1 MSSNR
6 EEYIISLIDR
16 GVSSGLRD
24 VSANVNSLR
33 GQMDGLQAKV
43 GQKGLS
49 GAFGGLAGTLSRF
62 GAIVG
67 LGLVAKQVVT
77 LGTDMEQTKVAFA
90 TFMGDTEK
98 ANKLI
103 GELNQFANVTPFN
116 NEEVIK
122 SGRALMS
129 AGLDAGKVTETLG
142 MLGDIASG
150 VSMPLE
156 DLGQIYSKSMNK
168 GKLQAEELNQLSE
181 RGIPLMQE
189 LARMTGKNKGELY
202 KMAEQ
207 GAITSDVL
215 QTAFRKMTSEGGM
228 YYNLMKKQSETTAG
242 KWSTLIGQLQTIG
255 IAVGEAIL
263 PVLSAFADFGVAIT
277 SNKEL
282 LKDIGI
288 TIGILTGAF
297 VVYKLAMLRATLVS
311 VGLTSATAVLNAIMY
326 ANPIGL
332 IVGAIALLVTG
343 IVLAIRNFETWGATF
358 LWFLGPVG
366 RIISL
371 FKKLYDNWDRIRD
384 AFKGGGLDGII
395 KGLKLIG
402 ALILDVFLQPLE
414 QVSKVFDKIFG
425 TNVAGE
431 IRGWREGIGAV
442 EQVDKNPAKS
452 LNKALS
458 YKNPISQM
466 YGEKLDVKISPSVDL
481 VKGMKNVKNT
491 TYKRTKDGEYIIPDA
506 GKDKKKKG
514 SNLKSG
520 LSEITASAPKTFN
533 IHIGSLVKEQK
544 FETIKD
550 MASISTIVKNEV
562 SRILLGVVN
571 DVQTT

>member
-1 MSSNR
+1 MSQNR

-16 GVSSGLRD
+16 GVTSGLRD
-24 VSANVNSLR
+24 TQALVTQLR
-33 GQMDGLQAKV
+33 DKVDVLNDKV
-43 GQKGLS
+43 GKKGLS
-49 GAFGGLAGTLSRF
+49 KGFGDLAGSLRSL
-62 GAIVG
+62 GAMAGVG
-67 LGLVAKQVVT
+67 YLAKQVWD
-77 LGTDMEQTKVAFA
+77 LGTGMEQTKVAFS
-90 TFMGDTEK
+90 TFMGDSEK

-103 GELNQFANVTPFN
+103 GELNQFANVTPFDN
-116 NEEVIK
+116 KEVID
-122 SGRALMS
+122 SGRALLS

-150 VSMPLE
+150 VAMPLT

-181 RGIPLMQE
+181 RGIPLMAE
-189 LARMTGKNKGELY
+189 LKRMTGLEKGELY

-215 QTAFRKMTSEGGM
+215 QTAFQNMTAEGGM
-228 YYNLMKKQSETTAG
+228 YHNLMQKQSETTAG

-255 IAVGEAIL
+255 IAVGEALL
-263 PVLSAFADFGVAIT
+263 PVLSGFADFGIAIT

-288 TIGILTGAF
+288 VIGVLTGAL
-297 VVYKLAMLRATLVS
+297 VVYKTAMLIASIKTA
-311 VGLTSATAVLNAIMY
+311 GLTTATAILNAVMY
-326 ANPIGL
+326 ANPIGA
-332 IVGAIALLVTG
+332 IVGAIALLVIG
-343 IVLAIRNFETWGATF
+343 VVMAIRHFDSWGATF
-358 LWFLGPVG
+358 LWLLGPIG
-366 RIISL
+366 RVISF

-384 AFKGGGLDGII
+384 AFSGGGINGMI
-395 KGLKLIG
+395 KGLKIIG

-425 TNVAGE
+425 TDVAGE
-431 IRGWREGIGAV
+431 VRGWREGIGAV
-442 EQVDKNPAKS
+442 EQTDKTPAKT

-466 YGEKLDVKISPSVDL
+466 YGDKLSVKIAPSVDL
-481 VKGMKNVKNT
+481 VKGMANVKGT
-491 TYKRTKDGEYIIPDA
+491 THTRTKDGGYIIPDA
-506 GKDKKKKG
+506 GKDKKKKK

-550 MASISTIVKNEV
+550 LSEIKTIVKNEI
-562 SRILLGVVN
+562 SRILLGVTN
-571 DVQTT
+571 DIQTT